1 MKKLLLLLA
10 IWGLSQLNAKAQ
22 STEEEAVK
30 ATIKQLFDGMRKGD
44 STMVGAVFHPT
55 ARLQSVFTNK
65 EGKVVVKTD
74 AISGF
79 IKSIGTPHPAVYD
92 ERLLSYE
99 IRIDEQMATAWTPYE
114 FYVGDKFSHAG
125 VDAFQLAKT
134 EKGWQIIQITDT
146 RRAKK

>member
-1 MKKLLLLLA
+1 MKKLFLLLA
-10 IWGLSQLNAKAQ
+10 VWGISQLNANAQ

-55 ARLQSVFTNK
+55 ARLQSVFKNK

-79 IKSIGTPHPAVYD
+79 VKSIGTPHPEVYD

>member
-10 IWGLSQLNAKAQ
+10 VWGLSQLSAKAQ
-22 STEEEAVK
+22 STEEEAIK
-30 ATIKQLFDGMRKGD
+30 ATIQQLFDGMRKGD
-44 STMVGAVFHPT
+44 STMVSAVFHPT

-79 IKSIGTPHPAVYD
+79 VKSIGTPHPAVYD

>member
-1 MKKLLLLLA
+1 MKKLLLLTA
-10 IWGLSQLNAKAQ
+10 IFSLLLVSVKAQ
-22 STEEEAVK
+22 STEEAAIK
-30 ATIKQLFDGMRKGD
+30 ATIQQLFDGMRKGD

-55 ARLQSVFTNK
+55 ARLQSVFKNK

-79 IKSIGTPHPAVYD
+79 VKSIGTPHPEVYD